1 MRFSFVHRKCLIMAP
16 TVLKLL
22 FKLIGFENIVQHI
35 AYYTAINVLKEW
47 R

>member
-1 MRFSFVHRKCLIMAP
+1 MHRKCLIMAP

-22 FKLIGFENIVQHI
+22 FKLIDFGNILQHI
-35 AYYTAINVLKEW
+35 AYYTAINVLKEG

>member
-1 MRFSFVHRKCLIMAP
+1 MHRKCLIMAP

-22 FKLIGFENIVQHI
+22 FKLIGFGNIVQHI